1 MFDSANFLRALSV
14 CLQPAQIMALLTGSI
29 LGVTMGAIPGA
40 SATLAIA
47 ILIPIT
53 YWTSTEFSIISLMAA
68 YTCGIFGGSI
78 TAILLNIPGTPAS
91 AATCYDGYPLA
102 MQGKGGKAI
111 ACAIWGSFFG
121 GVISAFC
128 LLFCAPLLADVAGR
142 LGALELALVAL
153 FGMTMVA
160 TLSSENLAKGLL
172 MAAIG
177 LVIGCVGVED
187 QTGSVRF
194 TFKIMHL
201 YSGIPHT
208 PLLIGMFA
216 FPQVMSMCTAKDS
229 IVHGLGKN
237 DKIALNRGE
246 IKRVGKTAGIS
257 AIIGLIIGLIPAIG
271 PETAT
276 FMAYDRAKQ
285 ISKTP
290 EKFGTGMIEGVVAS
304 ETANNAVV
312 GASLAP
318 TFALGI
324 PGSGAAMMLMGGL
337 TVHGLQPGPFLF
349 ENSGDIMMT
358 LFVGMFF
365 CQMMILA
372 TGFPLAK
379 FTPKLLSIPQNILGP
394 TILMLCMVACYVSEG
409 DLFSILIMAIA
420 GMISYLLL
428 KSGFSVV
435 PLLLGV
441 ILGKTFESYLSR
453 ASVLASTK
461 GGLVPYFMSRPV
473 AWIILVVILATLF
486 LPKLLKQKSLAMDKK
501 EVGE

>member
-1 MFDSANFLRALSV
+1 MLNAANFAQAFAVIFQPMQIVAL
-14 CLQPAQIMALLTGSI
+14 CAGSI
-29 LGVTMGAIPGA
+29 MGVIMGAIPGA

-53 YWTSTEFSIISLMAA
+53 YWTSTEFAIISLMAA

-102 MQGKGGKAI
+102 REGKGGKAI

-121 GVISAFC
+121 GMVSAIC
-128 LLFCAPLLADVAGR
+128 LLLCAPTLADFAGN

-153 FGMTMVA
+153 FGLTMVA
-160 TLSSENLAKGLL
+160 SLSSENLVKGLF

-177 LVIGCVGVED
+177 LVVGCVGVED
-187 QTGSVRF
+187 QSGFARF
-194 TFKIMHL
+194 TFSIMHL

-216 FPQVMSMCTAKDS
+216 FPQVMSMCTAKTNT
-229 IVHGLGKN
+229 IQKLGRD
-237 DKIALNRGE
+237 DKIALSRNE
-246 IKRVGKTAGIS
+246 VKRVGKTAVIS
-257 AIIGLIIGLIPAIG
+257 SAIGMIIGLVPAIG

-276 FMAYDRAKQ
+276 FMAYDQAKKM
-285 ISKTP
+285 SKTP

-349 ENSGDIMMT
+349 KNSGDILMT
-358 LFVGMFF
+358 LFLAMFL
-365 CQMMILA
+365 CQFMILA

-379 FTPKLLSIPQNILGP
+379 YAPRLLSIPQNILGP
-394 TILMLCMVACYVSEG
+394 IIMMLCMIACYVSEG
-409 DLFSILIMAIA
+409 DLFSLLIMSVS
-420 GMISYLLL
+420 GMISYILL
-428 KSGFSVV
+428 KSGFSIV

-441 ILGKTFESYLSR
+441 ILGKTFESYLTR
-453 ASVLASTK
+453 AMVLSTTK
-461 GGLVPYFMSRPV
+461 GGIGPYFISRPL
-473 AWIILVVILATLF
+473 AWIFVAVIFATLF
-486 LPKLLKQKSLAMDKK
+486 LPKFLKKKNLTVDKK
-501 EVGE
+501 ELGE